1 MLLLRRA
8 ALRIAARASL
18 RPLLALA
25 CAGLLLTSFGSF
37 QSFAASQQAVVSV
50 AIADFDNDDTAGED
64 STRTTEHA
72 ARVDAFAGL
81 LRDRLTAQG
90 KYKIVSL
97 TCPASPCSAGKVSA
111 DDLLQAARQAGAR
124 ILIYGGVH
132 KTSTLVQWALMQA
145 VDLQQGKLIL
155 DRRFS
160 FRGDTD
166 EAFRRAA
173 AFMAGYMDD
182 VKVASNP

>member
-1 MLLLRRA
+1 V
-8 ALRIAARASL
+8 
-18 RPLLALA
+18 LA
-25 CAGLLLTSFGSF
+25 CAGVLLSPIGSF
-37 QSFAASQQAVVSV
+37 RSFAASQQAVVSV
-50 AIADFDNDDTAGED
+50 AVADFDNDDTAGED
-64 STRTTEHA
+64 STRNAQHA

-81 LRDRLTAQG
+81 LRDKLTAQG
-90 KYKIVSL
+90 KYKVVSL
-97 TCPASPCSAGKVSA
+97 TCPASRCSAGTVPP

-124 ILIYGGVH
+124 ILIYGGIH

-145 VDLQQGKLIL
+145 VDLQQRKLLL

-160 FRGDTD
+160 FRGDSD

-173 AFMAGYMDD
+173 AFMAGYVDD